1 LNRGRKD
8 GVIVVRAL
16 HFINSYAEPFVVL
29 RKTLAFPNV
38 CFDKDS
44 LKVKELKLVGDEA
57 GLSIDAL

>member
-1 LNRGRKD
+1 
-8 GVIVVRAL
+8 VIVVRAL

-57 GLSIDAL
+57 GLSINAL